1 MKTESNFL
9 NEPEGKLVDFGI
21 RKFDK
26 SCPSVV
32 VLDRRSFLIVFDD
45 FMPVAKLN
53 PQWELVF
60 SNKLSCSQFLFNFQI
75 SLSIGKFVLF
85 FEFCVDFDLEA
96 CMWHC
101 ATDWARDFSLECF
114 HQAVHAYTVVT
125 WKSNWLNH
133 TNEANRTSNLKL
145 LVELLAYL
153 LQLFDVLWR
162 LLLLDVFVFLLSFW
176 NVAFRNLFL

>member
-114 HQAVHAYTVVT
+114 H
-125 WKSNWLNH
+125 
-133 TNEANRTSNLKL
+133 
-145 LVELLAYL
+145 
-153 LQLFDVLWR
+153 
-162 LLLLDVFVFLLSFW
+162 
-176 NVAFRNLFL
+176 